1 MRLGNARVKLTKRF
15 SVHHLQNRKILKLR
29 FAAVCLRAVYEVDR
43 YFLAGLFVL
52 FLKAQSLKLLAAHT
66 FVIGHRFG
74 RPAHS
79 INRININLATPAP
92 LQIYFNDTATG
103 VKFSLILRQI

>member
-1 MRLGNARVKLTKRF
+1 MRK
-15 SVHHLQNRKILKLR
+15 
-29 FAAVCLRAVYEVDR
+29 
-43 YFLAGLFVL
+43 
-52 FLKAQSLKLLAAHT
+52 
-66 FVIGHRFG
+66 
-74 RPAHS
+74 PS

>member
-1 MRLGNARVKLTKRF
+1 M
-15 SVHHLQNRKILKLR
+15 LKLW

-52 FLKAQSLKLLAAHT
+52 FLKAQSLKLLLTHT

-74 RPAHS
+74 RPAH
-79 INRININLATPAP
+79 IKPREKAQNKQDKN
-92 LQIYFNDTATG
+92 
-103 VKFSLILRQI
+103 

>member
-1 MRLGNARVKLTKRF
+1 MRLGNALVKLTKRF
-15 SVHHLQNRKILKLR
+15 SAHHLQNRKILKLR

-66 FVIGHRFG
+66 FVISHRFG
-74 RPAHS
+74 RPAHIKPREKTKHKQDKYQS
-79 INRININLATPAP
+79 RHAHSFANL
-92 LQIYFNDTATG
+92 F
-103 VKFSLILRQI
+103 